1 MRILCLGDS
10 IMQYN
15 DWTSYPQ
22 TGWVQLLDRFFVPG
36 TEILNFARNGRS
48 SKSFITEGRF
58 EKVLDAAQSGDF
70 ALIQFAHNDEKIN
83 DSQRYSSAEK
93 GGEFRK
99 NLALMVQ
106 KLQEKGVK
114 PILLTPV
121 TRRKFVSEHKIENT
135 HGLYPQAVSETA
147 AELNVPCIDLTD
159 LTTRYFEKAGENAS
173 KNFFM
178 NFGGGIYENYPEGKT
193 DDSHL
198 RCNGA
203 YAVCR
208 LFVGAL
214 LKLKNLWKDYSEI
227 FDGLC
232 TKGIYSDREIDDEKI
247 FW

>member
-48 SKSFITEGRF
+48 SKSFIAEGRF

-99 NLALMVQ
+99 NLAFMVQ

-114 PILLTPV
+114 PLLLTPV

-135 HGLYPQAVSETA
+135 HGLYPQAVAETA
-147 AELNVPCIDLTD
+147 AELKIPAIDLTA
-159 LTTRYFEKAGENAS
+159 LTTEYFEKIGKKS
-173 KNFFM
+173 SRSFFM
-178 NFGGGIYENYPEGKT
+178 NFEGGIYENYPEGKA

-198 RCNGA
+198 RCDGA